1 MNKVKKSM
9 VLTLKKMDEPWN
21 IEKCVKTMSV
31 ATLMVAKFNKKYK
44 IWKYK
49 VDAYYILCYYDF
61 EICICA
67 CKTGKKIWFRRSPK
81 EKYEE
86 HGSCLLWEIRSFRM
100 KRSKWPFFI
109 AKKQI
114 RINILKGGKIK
125 NPKERRLEELVRVK
139 EGKW

>member
-61 EICICA
+61 EICICICQRA
-67 CKTGKKIWFRRSPK
+67 GKKFLFRISPK
-81 EKYEE
+81 EK
-86 HGSCLLWEIRSFRM
+86 H
-100 KRSKWPFFI
+100 
-109 AKKQI
+109 
-114 RINILKGGKIK
+114 
-125 NPKERRLEELVRVK
+125 
-139 EGKW
+139 